1 MMTHRPNN
9 PRSSGARRLAVVGA
23 FVTGVAGIAMAV
35 FSVIGGESTGA
46 GALLAASALAFGL
59 LAANVDRAF
68 AAPSSGEAAQAADD
82 GSPPAE
88 AGEQSPTDLKPGQA
102 TIEPITE
109 REFEIL
115 GLMADG
121 NSNKQIS
128 ARLVISERT
137 VINHLSHVKNKL
149 GASDRTHAVVIA
161 IRNGWLDIPSN
172 SS

>member
-1 MMTHRPNN
+1 MMTHRPNT

-23 FVTGVAGIAMAV
+23 FVTGVAGLAMAV

-68 AAPSSGEAAQAADD
+68 GALSSSELSPRADES
-82 GSPPAE
+82 GLLAE
-88 AGEQSPTDLKPGQA
+88 AGDQPPSDAKPGEA
-102 TIEPITE
+102 TAEFITE
-109 REFEIL
+109 REREVL

-128 ARLVISERT
+128 ARLMISERT
-137 VINHLSHVKNKL
+137 VINHLTHAKNKL
-149 GASDRTHAVVIA
+149 GASDRTHAVAIA
-161 IRNGWLDIPSN
+161 IRNGWLDISN
-172 SS
+172 NSN